1 MKRHAAVLGLM
12 LVVTISASAGAE
24 HVVAGTIS
32 GIEQDGQ
39 LFVAIFD
46 ERGWEA
52 APDFQEGFVE
62 GRSYRVESASS
73 VDFRIDD
80 VPPGTYAVRA
90 FLDTN
95 GNQELDMGMFGPKEP
110 WGVYRATGR
119 IVGPP
124 RFRSLAFEVSSD
136 VRDADFELR

>member
-1 MKRHAAVLGLM
+1 MKRHAALLGLM
-12 LVVTISASAGAE
+12 LVVTLSASAGAD

-32 GIEQDGQ
+32 GIEEDGE

-52 APDFQEGFVE
+52 TPDFQEGFVE
-62 GRSYRVESASS
+62 GRSYRVESAGS
-73 VDFRIDD
+73 VDFRIDG
-80 VPPGTYAVRA
+80 VPRGTYAVRA

-110 WGVYRATGR
+110 WGVYRASGP

-124 RFRSLAFEVSSD
+124 RFRNLAFEVSSD
-136 VRDADFELR
+136 VKDADFELR

>member
-1 MKRHAAVLGLM
+1 
-12 LVVTISASAGAE
+12 
-24 HVVAGTIS
+24 
-32 GIEQDGQ
+32 
-39 LFVAIFD
+39 
-46 ERGWEA
+46 
-52 APDFQEGFVE
+52 
-62 GRSYRVESASS
+62 
-73 VDFRIDD
+73 VDFRIDG

-110 WGVYRATGR
+110 WGVYTASGR

-136 VRDADFELR
+136 VKDADFELR